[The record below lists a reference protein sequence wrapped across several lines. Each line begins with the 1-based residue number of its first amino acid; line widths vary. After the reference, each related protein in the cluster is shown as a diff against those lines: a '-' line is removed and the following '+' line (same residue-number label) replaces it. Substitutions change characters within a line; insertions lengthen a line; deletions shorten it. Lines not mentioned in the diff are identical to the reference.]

1 LNGLFMGSGDATF
14 TGTFRAEDQGPDFDL
29 SVRIEGTHLPDMK
42 DLFRAYG
49 NFDISDGSFSLFS
62 ELQIRQNEI
71 DGYIRPFFYDVE
83 VFDERDDEEKGLFRQ
98 RYEGLVEGLVGRCA
112 LIQTVA

>member
-1 LNGLFMGSGDATF
+1 
-14 TGTFRAEDQGPDFDL
+14 
-29 SVRIEGTHLPDMK
+29 MK